1 MVSLLKTWVPLH
13 FHKSCRVRYNSKQ
26 QIHLRATC
34 ATGVPAHFPPKPSIT
49 IQLAKCHFTL
59 PIWITFPL
67 LSHLLRLFLEIPAE
81 LFYQKSSQN
90 SYTPSYSLPYQTSHT
105 QKKKKNAVE
114 AKHNVMLTVHQH
126 LLASISC
133 TVPSLSYSS
142 NQVNPPYYME
152 YPLLF
157 FMFVMYL
164 LKYTSVE

>member
-105 QKKKKNAVE
+105 HKKKKMQW
-114 AKHNVMLTVHQH
+114 KQSTMLCWQSINTSW
-126 LLASISC
+126 LASP
-133 TVPSLSYSS
+133 V
-142 NQVNPPYYME
+142 
-152 YPLLF
+152 LF
-157 FMFVMYL
+157 PHYL
-164 LKYTSVE
+164 TALTR